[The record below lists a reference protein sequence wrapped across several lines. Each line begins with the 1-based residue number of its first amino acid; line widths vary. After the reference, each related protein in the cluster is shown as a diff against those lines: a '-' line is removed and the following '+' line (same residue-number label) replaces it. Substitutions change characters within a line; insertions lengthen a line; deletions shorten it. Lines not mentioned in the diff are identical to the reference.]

1 METFGALVDRLS
13 IVNLKLWHC
22 QELLF
27 NELEQSTDDRA
38 ATEKKNTS
46 LLGQRADLIDE
57 LDAWMA
63 KAVDDPA
70 SVALL
75 NPQNKM
81 YGRFRKDG

>member
-22 QELLF
+22 QEILF
-27 NELEQSTDDRA
+27 NETEQTAEDRA
-38 ATEKKNTS
+38 ATEKKNSS